1 MKIRKVT
8 ANSRRRA
15 FEVATR
21 AQTLLFPYS
30 KAEPTPSSRDR
41 VVSVAVDREL
51 GNEGFTYVLES
62 GSEGSIHIDHVL
74 EYNKDPSYVADM
86 LLYKLTLEVQH
97 GLKKTPL
104 SARELIRRLGTSP
117 SQFYRLLDQTN
128 YKKSVRQMLA
138 LLYLL
143 DCEVDVVVKKR
154 KTA

>member
-1 MKIRKVT
+1 MKIRRVT
-8 ANSRRRA
+8 ANNRRRA
-15 FEVATR
+15 FEVTTR
-21 AQTLLFPYS
+21 SQTLLFPFV
-30 KAEPTPSSRDR
+30 KAEPSPSSHDK

-62 GSEGSIHIDHVL
+62 GSEGTIHIDHVL
-74 EYNKDPSYVADM
+74 EYNKDPGYVADM
-86 LLYKLTLEVQH
+86 LLYKLTLEAQR
-97 GLKKTPL
+97 GLKKSSL
-104 SARELIRRLGTSP
+104 STRELIRRLGTSP

-128 YKKSVRQMLA
+128 YKKSVRQLLA